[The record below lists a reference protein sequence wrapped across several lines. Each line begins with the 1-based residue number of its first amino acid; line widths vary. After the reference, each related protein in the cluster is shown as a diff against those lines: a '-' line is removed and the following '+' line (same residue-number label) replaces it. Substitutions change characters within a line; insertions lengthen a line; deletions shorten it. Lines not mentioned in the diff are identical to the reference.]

1 MVRQLYALVVENLDA
16 VRLYRVP
23 DTISVVPPVM
33 ITQHGDHSE
42 RCLQSSEF
50 ICNRLRIDKTP
61 SYYALNDEVTKDN
74 DEVWLLGIGRSDDL
88 FECAKIP
95 MRRTYVQ
102 IGHHRDFEASMLRM
116 PSVNGDRFM
125 HYY

>member
-1 MVRQLYALVVENLDA
+1 MVRQPYALVVENLDA
-16 VRLYRVP
+16 ARLYRVP
-23 DTISVVPPVM
+23 YTISVVPPVM
-33 ITQHGDHSE
+33 ITQHGDDPE
-42 RCLQSSEF
+42 RCLQSSQF
-50 ICNRLRIDKTP
+50 ICNWLRINKTP

-102 IGHHRDFEASMLRM
+102 IGHHRDFETSMLPMPRM
-116 PSVNGDRFM
+116 NGDCFV
-125 HYY
+125 HHD